1 MAPRNDG
8 RQRAARAV
16 AVRRGE
22 LGMTQQELADKAGV
36 DVKTVGSLE
45 TRGRWPIARSRVSIE
60 RALRWPSGEMDRIA
74 TAPDPA
80 PRPEPIPDEVL
91 RVIRKYYTP
100 EQQREAI
107 ETLEAIERERRR
119 GEELPPSQQHAG

>member
-1 MAPRNDG
+1 MAPRNDAADG

-22 LGMTQQELADKAGV
+22 LGMTQQELASKAGV

-60 RALRWPSGEMDRIA
+60 RALGWSSGELTRIA
-74 TAPDPA
+74 ERGLDPA
-80 PRPEPIPDEVL
+80 IPPEVRQKIMAAPRDDEWKRDAIAAL
-91 RVIRKYYTP
+91 
-100 EQQREAI
+100 EQ
-107 ETLEAIERERRR
+107 LERGRR
-119 GEELPPSQQHAG
+119 GEDPSGRRAG